1 MTIVSGDSGAGEGAS
16 GAEANIRWTRD
27 LYEAIAPFLHGGLY
41 VNAVTEDAPQG
52 IKEAFRP
59 GTYDRLV
66 VLKRKYDPM
75 NLFRLN
81 PNIKQTP

>member
-1 MTIVSGDSGAGEGAS
+1 MLAGWEKPSDA
-16 GAEANIRWTRD
+16 AANVQWTRD
-27 LYEAIAPFLHGGLY
+27 LYLAITPYLHGGLY
-41 VNAVTEDAPQG
+41 VNSVTEDAPQG

-66 VLKRKYDPM
+66 VLKRKYDPA

-81 PNIKQTP
+81 PNINPAI